1 MSNALLRLS
10 VLVTRWVVNTQLGS
24 CLLFMQQ
31 HIMQVAL
38 LQAYVSMGLDN
49 KYICIHVKASGLAG
63 AGSVTDSGRVL
74 EQQP

>member
-1 MSNALLRLS
+1 MHWVICILLAFSHLHMSNALLRLS

-24 CLLFMQQ
+24 CLLSMQQ

-49 KYICIHVKASGLAG
+49 KYI
-63 AGSVTDSGRVL
+63 
-74 EQQP
+74 